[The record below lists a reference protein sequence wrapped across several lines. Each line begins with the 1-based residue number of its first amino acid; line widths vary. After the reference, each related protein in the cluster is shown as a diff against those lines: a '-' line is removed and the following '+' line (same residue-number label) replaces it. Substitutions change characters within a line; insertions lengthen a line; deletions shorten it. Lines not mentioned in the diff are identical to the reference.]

1 MNRIILSLALVT
13 LLCASCTKKDD
24 FTFNTDLALD
34 SRFIILNAPA
44 DTTKIVVYSDHN
56 WTIENRDNAS
66 WITVQ
71 KGSGNGTAYAIVSVT
86 DNPSDY
92 PRASTLLFKS
102 GSKTDTLKLGQ
113 RGLITPTIAI
123 KATTVSAAAAGATI
137 STAIT
142 ATLPLNVMDV
152 SYSGDGS
159 SWISGLAIA
168 NNNLTFNVAANPT
181 SAARSSKIYL
191 SYLDILGTT
200 AKDSL
205 TVNQL
210 KP

>member
-1 MNRIILSLALVT
+1 MNRIIFLSALII
-13 LLCASCTKKDD
+13 LLFAGCTKKDD

-56 WTIENRDNAS
+56 WTMENRDNVS
-66 WITVQ
+66 WITVR
-71 KGSGNGTAYAIVSVT
+71 KGSGNGTEYAIVAVT
-86 DNPSDY
+86 ANISDY
-92 PRASTLLFKS
+92 ARASTLLFRS

-113 RGLITPTIAI
+113 RGVITPTIAI
-123 KATTVSAAAAGATI
+123 TATTVSPAAAGDAV
-137 STAIT
+137 STAINT
-142 ATLPLNVMDV
+142 NLPLNVMNV
-152 SYSGDGS
+152 SYSEDGS

-168 NNNLTFNVAANPT
+168 DNNLTFNVAANTT

-205 TVNQL
+205 TVNQIA
-210 KP
+210 P

>member
-1 MNRIILSLALVT
+1 MNRIILSSALIT
-13 LLCASCTKKDD
+13 LLFIGCSKKDD

-44 DTTKIVVYSDHN
+44 DTTKIVVYSDHS
-56 WTIENRDNAS
+56 WTMENRDNAS
-66 WITVQ
+66 WIIVQ
-71 KGSGNGTAYAIVSVT
+71 KGSGNGMAYAIVAVT
-86 DNPSDY
+86 ANISDY
-92 PRASTLLFKS
+92 ARASTLLFKS

-113 RGLITPTIAI
+113 RGVITPTIAI
-123 KATTVSAAAAGATI
+123 TATTVSSPATGAAI
-137 STAIT
+137 STAINT
-142 ATLPLNVMDV
+142 NLPLSVMNVD
-152 SYSGDGS
+152 YSGDGR

-168 NNNLTFNVAANPT
+168 GNNLSFNVVENTT

-191 SYLDILGTT
+191 NYLDVLGTT

-210 KP
+210 QP